1 MRTSHTDAVWA
12 EMHVERSSCN
22 SLLDETAKALNDN
35 TVVLMFLAVQ
45 KNKLELSVKTA
56 LRR

>member
-1 MRTSHTDAVWA
+1 
-12 EMHVERSSCN
+12 MHVERSSCN